1 MDFGDYTDEPDDLI
15 DNYFCK
21 YLNMFFD
28 EMTEK
33 DMDICPFPWCE
44 NCKYYGKIDQL
55 RRMIKIKDGEVI
67 LLNMR

>member
-1 MDFGDYTDEPDDLI
+1 MDFEDYTDEPDDLI

-33 DMDICPFPWCE
+33 DMDKCPFTWCE
-44 NCKYYGKIDQL
+44 NCKY
-55 RRMIKIKDGEVI
+55 
-67 LLNMR
+67 